1 MDEIMQKLAQYPPE
15 ERLQIVEQAF
25 ADKERLDKLQSYA
38 GNRRIT
44 IDIQTDDARAA
55 IDQVLEAA
63 EQE

>member
-1 MDEIMQKLAQYPPE
+1 MDEIMQKLAQYPPD

-25 ADKERLDKLQSYA
+25 ADKARLDKLQSYA

-63 EQE
+63 AEE